1 MENKNLTNNSPSPS
15 TNNGITAAER
25 QIFLYKFLRRMRK
38 IIS

>member
-25 QIFLYKFLRRMRK
+25 LKSSYTILRRMRK